1 VKMMEMQV
9 GNYTAVVTDEGTLK
23 LSQATERHI
32 AVVNASPEG
41 TTVKAVPYSSISPGM
56 AASLLLSANW
66 AGDGYANIDVD
77 CGAQRWNGTKSL
89 QWVRTGLYR
98 AGFDKGQVDS
108 IFHQMRKNGPQSYV
122 GRCW

>member
-1 VKMMEMQV
+1 MEAIQR
-9 GNYTAVVTDEGTLK
+9 GTYTATVTDGTLK

-32 AVVNASPEG
+32 AVVNASSSG
-41 TTVKAVPYSSISPGM
+41 TTVKGVPYSDISPGM
-56 AASLLLSANW
+56 AASSLLSANW
-66 AGDGYANIDVD
+66 AGDGYANVDLD

-98 AGFDKGQVDS
+98 AGFEKQQVDA
-108 IFHQMRKNGPQSYV
+108 IFRQMRKAGPQDYV